1 MTYRTTAENPSCY
14 KASQWSR
21 IARRVLF
28 VSKWWWKYRWR
39 YLEGYN
45 AIMGTVAFGCLQ
57 FQYRWR
63 YLEGYN
69 TVPLSPWGYWPQMSE
84 MENLG
89 DFSDFRLSAPRA
101 LFGIVPSWEAESLAT
116 QVIAVFGKKSE
127 NLRPFCPAKRFS
139 TFCSIPSW
147 KDFVNFSQDGS
158 IKNDFLYWG
167 KGNSPGEFFLK
178 GRVPFSRLRLRMAY
192 AIMEGAKTT
201 MWYKK
206 GAPLCYQHRRAPLYH
221 SSHCDYQSRCD
232 SLIGTTL
239 PIK

>member
-1 MTYRTTAENPSCY
+1 MMKIPMTVFGGLHSDG
-14 KASQWSR
+14 
-21 IARRVLF
+21 
-28 VSKWWWKYRWR
+28 WKLMRWR
-39 YLEGYN
+39 RSSFNTDDGIWRATIRLFYLFYIERT
-45 AIMGTVAFGCLQ
+45 M

-69 TVPLSPWGYWPQMSE
+69 TVPLSPWGYWPQMSK

-89 DFSDFRLSAPRA
+89 DFSDFRPSAPCA
-101 LFGIVPSWEAESLAT
+101 LFGISPSGAAGSLAT
-116 QVIAVFGKKSE
+116 QGLAVFGKKTE
-127 NLRPFCPAKRFS
+127 NLRPFWPAKRFS

-178 GRVPFSRLRLRMAY
+178 GRVPFSRLRSRMGY

>member
-1 MTYRTTAENPSCY
+1 M
-14 KASQWSR
+14 
-21 IARRVLF
+21 
-28 VSKWWWKYRWR
+28 SK
-39 YLEGYN
+39 
-45 AIMGTVAFGCLQ
+45 
-57 FQYRWR
+57 
-63 YLEGYN
+63 
-69 TVPLSPWGYWPQMSE
+69 

-116 QVIAVFGKKSE
+116 QGIAVFGKKSE
-127 NLRPFCPAKRFS
+127 NLRPFWPAKRDS

-167 KGNSPGEFFLK
+167 KGNSLGEFFLK
-178 GRVPFSRLRLRMAY
+178 GRVPFSRLRSRMGY
-192 AIMEGAKTT
+192 AIMEGAKTM

-221 SSHCDYQSRCD
+221 SSHHDYQSRCD
-232 SLIGTTL
+232 SLIGKQPSDKITVDVFYHCSKYRTRTQELQERRCHETL
-239 PIK
+239 APVHLHEQRGRLPYHGVVYRDARIGGAPTGFYR

>member
-1 MTYRTTAENPSCY
+1 MN
-14 KASQWSR
+14 
-21 IARRVLF
+21 
-28 VSKWWWKYRWR
+28 SK
-39 YLEGYN
+39 E
-45 AIMGTVAFGCLQ
+45 

-63 YLEGYN
+63 YLEGCN
-69 TVPLSPWGYWPQMSE
+69 TVPLSPWGYWPQMSK

-101 LFGIVPSWEAESLAT
+101 LFGIVPSGEAGSLAT
-116 QVIAVFGKKSE
+116 QGIAVFGKKSE

-167 KGNSPGEFFLK
+167 KRISPGEFFLK
-178 GRVPFSRLRLRMAY
+178 GRVPFSRLRLKMAY

-201 MWYKK
+201 IWYKK
-206 GAPLCYQHRRAPLYH
+206 GAPLCYQHRRAPLITAH
-221 SSHCDYQSRCD
+221 
-232 SLIGTTL
+232 IMTTNRDVTLLSENSL